1 MMELEWH
8 MSQDPKKME
17 KMKQIVPGGESSQS
31 NSLTPGFTPP
41 ACATTVEFAGLN
53 ISAAQTEGF
62 SAGK

>member
-1 MMELEWH
+1 ME
-8 MSQDPKKME
+8 
-17 KMKQIVPGGESSQS
+17 QIVPGGESSSS

-41 ACATTVEFAGLN
+41 ACATTEEFAALN